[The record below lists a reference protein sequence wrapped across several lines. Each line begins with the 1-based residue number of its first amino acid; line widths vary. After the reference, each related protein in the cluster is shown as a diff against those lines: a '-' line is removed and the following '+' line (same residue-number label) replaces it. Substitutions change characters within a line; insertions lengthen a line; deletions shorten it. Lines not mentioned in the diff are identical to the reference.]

1 MQHCSKSC
9 LCSFTEF
16 RSIHMG
22 TGFSALAAISSPF
35 KALARWIGSTETHT
49 LSQHQ
54 VPSHSARC
62 TEVGAEWLGFSTAG
76 SKQSFLPI
84 KSSLP
89 HLPFEKRT
97 RARSAEKCSNGE
109 FKPVTKQGTTAASNT
124 PLRTHSHSPKPRVL
138 RVIHSGHPEGGKLV
152 ISGRMADVCAELDRL
167 AGHECP
173 AFLQ

>member
-1 MQHCSKSC
+1 MQHYSKSC

-35 KALARWIGSTETHT
+35 KALARWIKATETHT
-49 LSQHQ
+49 LSQHKT
-54 VPSHSARC
+54 PSHRAGR
-62 TEVGAEWLGFSTAG
+62 TEVGSEWLGFATSG

-97 RARSAEKCSNGE
+97 RARSGELCVRGE
-109 FKPVTKQGTTAASNT
+109 FKPGAQLDAAANNA
-124 PLRTHSHSPKPRVL
+124 PLRTQPHSPRPRVL
-138 RVIHSGHPEGGKLV
+138 RVIHSGRPESGKLV

-167 AGHECP
+167 AGQDCP
-173 AFLQ
+173 AFMQ